1 MDYCST
7 CRRHL
12 NGALVCPGCGA
23 YAPDI
28 APRVVSSDTAAEPV
42 TPEVTWQEEPPAAG
56 PSVEPAGVAPAPMGR
71 AARRRRLARMK
82 KTQRRAL
89 VATAVAFVGGGLTV
103 ASSQLDR
110 PTDHRTQATTA
121 PDTAGMGAAEEPA
134 SEYETPT
141 SDGADVARSTPG
153 RTGRSTVAGDPR
165 RTPVT
170 PSNTRP
176 DAATAPGTAAPAAQ
190 RPRTT
195 PATSG
200 YAEQAP
206 AQVPVGS
213 DTGAVAAQPATPP
226 AADDGTASDASNSSG
241 GSDTSGTSQSS
252 PAPSAT
258 SPSDTSAATQEKLC
272 VLVICLG

>member
-28 APRVVSSDTAAEPV
+28 APSVVASGTVAEPV
-42 TPEVTWQEEPPAAG
+42 TTEVTWQEEPPAAG
-56 PSVEPAGVAPAPMGR
+56 PSVDPAGVTPSPTGR

-103 ASSQLDR
+103 ASSQLAR
-110 PTDHRTQATTA
+110 PADHRAQAATA
-121 PDTAGMGAAEEPA
+121 PDTTGMGVAEEPA
-134 SEYETPT
+134 AEYESPTP
-141 SDGADVARSTPG
+141 DGAGVARSTPG
-153 RTGRSTVAGDPR
+153 RTARSAEGPR
-165 RTPVT
+165 RTPAT
-170 PSNTRP
+170 PSDTRT
-176 DAATAPGTAAPAAQ
+176 DAAAAPGAAAPVAPQ
-190 RPRTT
+190 PRTT
-195 PATSG
+195 PATSDYTG
-200 YAEQAP
+200 QAP
-206 AQVPVGS
+206 AQVPAQS
-213 DTGAVAAQPATPP
+213 DTGAVAAQPPAPP
-226 AADDGTASDASNSSG
+226 AADDGTASDTSGSSG
-241 GSDTSGTSQSS
+241 SGSSGSGSSQAS
-252 PAPSAT
+252 PAPSPT